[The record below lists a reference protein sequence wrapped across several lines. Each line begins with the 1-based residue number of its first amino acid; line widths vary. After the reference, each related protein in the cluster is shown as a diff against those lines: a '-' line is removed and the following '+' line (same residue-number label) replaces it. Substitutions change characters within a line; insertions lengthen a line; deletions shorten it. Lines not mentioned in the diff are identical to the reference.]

1 MRYKKYRIATLKR
14 WIGQTP
20 EGSLRL
26 NKLYQ
31 SIKKDIKDQAKE
43 TRICYLNY

>member
-14 WIGQTP
+14 WIGRSP
-20 EGSLRL
+20 EGSARL

-31 SIKKDIKDQAKE
+31 TMKQEYKDQAKE
-43 TRICYLNY
+43 TREWYLN

>member
-20 EGSLRL
+20 QGSARL

-31 SIKKDIKDQAKE
+31 TMKQERKE
-43 TRICYLNY
+43 QRKIERTWYLNY

>member
-20 EGSLRL
+20 EGSARL

-31 SIKKDIKDQAKE
+31 TMKQEYRDQAKE
-43 TRICYLNY
+43 IKKCYLNY

>member
-20 EGSLRL
+20 EGSARL

-31 SIKKDIKDQAKE
+31 TMKQEYKQKAKE
-43 TRICYLNY
+43 TRTWYLNY

>member
-1 MRYKKYRIATLKR
+1 MRYKKYRIAILKAY
-14 WIGQTP
+14 IGRNP

-31 SIKKDIKDQAKE
+31 SMKKDKKDQAKE
-43 TRICYLNY
+43 TRTWYLNY

>member
-1 MRYKKYRIATLKR
+1 MRYKKHRIATLKR

-20 EGSLRL
+20 EGSARL

-31 SIKKDIKDQAKE
+31 SMKKDRIDQAKE
-43 TRICYLNY
+43 TREWYINY

>member
-20 EGSLRL
+20 EGSARL

-31 SIKKDIKDQAKE
+31 TMKQD
-43 TRICYLNY
+43 TRIKLKRRENGI